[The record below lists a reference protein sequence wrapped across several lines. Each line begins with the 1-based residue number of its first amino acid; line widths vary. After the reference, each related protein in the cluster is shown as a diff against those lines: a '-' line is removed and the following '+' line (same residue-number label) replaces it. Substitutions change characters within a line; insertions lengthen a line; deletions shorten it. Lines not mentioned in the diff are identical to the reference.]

1 MRRAHQQGEGAMH
14 AKRVVAVRMLL
25 LLLLL
30 PIFAMPAPS
39 RGQSSPDRDK
49 AAEQSKQ
56 PRAPVG
62 HRQPTAADAPKERPK
77 DAAEIANEKR
87 ERELDAKLQICR
99 GC

>member
-1 MRRAHQQGEGAMH
+1 MY
-14 AKRVVAVRMLL
+14 AKRDVAVRFMVMLL
-25 LLLLL
+25 PVL
-30 PIFAMPAPS
+30 IFAMPVPS
-39 RGQSSPDRDK
+39 QGQSSSDSTK
-49 AAEQSKQ
+49 ATEQPKV

-62 HRQPTAADAPKERPK
+62 HRQPTAADVPKDRPK

>member
-1 MRRAHQQGEGAMH
+1 MH
-14 AKRVVAVRMLL
+14 AKHDVAMRIMVMLL
-25 LLLLL
+25 PAL
-30 PIFAMPAPS
+30 IFAMPAPS
-39 RGQSSPDRDK
+39 QGQNSPDSAK

-62 HRQPTAADAPKERPK
+62 HRQPTAADVPKDRPK